1 VRVAGAADV
10 DALVMLRTV
19 MFEAMGTAA
28 ETLEDPRWRAAASG
42 WFEDRL
48 ADPRVRLVVAEADG
62 AIVSG
67 AVGEV
72 TALIPGPSC
81 PNGSVGLVS
90 NVATVP
96 AARGR
101 GYAGACTD
109 ALIRWFEGETD
120 VTRIDLFATE
130 AGSLIYR
137 TRGFTASAFPALRR
151 TVPR

>member
-1 VRVAGAADV
+1 MRVAGAADV

-28 ETLEDPRWRAAASG
+28 ETLGDPRWRAAAYG
-42 WFEDRL
+42 WFEDHL
-48 ADPRVRLVVAEADG
+48 ADPRVRLVVVEVDG
-62 AIVSG
+62 AVVSG

-81 PNGSVGLVS
+81 PNGSVGLLS
-90 NVATVP
+90 NVATVL

-101 GYAGACTD
+101 GYAAACTD
-109 ALIRWFEGETD
+109 ALIRWFEAETD

-130 AGSLIYR
+130 AGSLIYGP
-137 TRGFTASAFPALRR
+137 RGFSPSAFPALRR